1 MEHGTAPDFPSP
13 YLDKQCFLYHS
24 ETWSRNGDSLHPR
37 LVHWRERWCLAIP
50 DPSTKYVPYRAVPF
64 PPGYARQ
71 WPNQRT
77 TSAPHWLSTDLR
89 DGNQALVNPMSNA
102 TKLELFKLLLQIGFK
117 EIEVAYPSASELE
130 YQFVRSLIEN
140 NEVPDGVALQVI
152 TPARPDL
159 IKKSIASLAGAQH
172 AIIHLYNAISPVF
185 REVVFRN
192 TKEQTIELTLNAVR
206 LVKELTEAETARSGA
221 KFTLNYC
228 FETFSQTEPEFT
240 VELGNRVL
248 EAWGKASPENKVIFN
263 LAATVECAPSNHYA
277 DQVEYFGT
285 HIQQRDSVL
294 LSLHPHNDRGTAVGA
309 TELGLLAGGD
319 RVEGCLLGNG
329 ERTGNV
335 DLITLALNLYSQGVA
350 PHLDFSNLA
359 EIVAVV
365 CRVNEMAVPTR
376 YPYAGS
382 LVFSAFAGTHQD
394 AIKKGLD
401 AQEKRWATVERSGEG
416 IKAWAMPYIPLDPKD
431 LGYGYDDLIRVSSQS
446 GKAGTAH
453 VIKQRLQLEM
463 PRRMQVAF
471 YGVVQAL
478 AETSGKE
485 MTAALITDT
494 FNKTYSIAAKPVGR
508 LHLASYRLFPS
519 TPDAQASPVSD
530 YSDDMMTF
538 AGSTDAAT
546 PLHFE
551 GDLSVDGTIRRIHG
565 TGATPVLAIIDALQT
580 SLALSLV
587 AGEFAAHAVGNKT
600 CSCVEM
606 HLSSDTP
613 SKSGVGS
620 VWGVGISSDV
630 ATSKCRAVISAVN
643 TLVGSTALPPA
654 RRVFQ
659 RPSTLRLGS
668 GSDSSWL
675 KDVKLR
681 AGHTPV
687 TPKETET
694 RVLEAL
700 S

>member
-1 MEHGTAPDFPSP
+1 MPM
-13 YLDKQCFLYHS
+13 
-24 ETWSRNGDSLHPR
+24 
-37 LVHWRERWCLAIP
+37 LA

-64 PPGYARQ
+64 PSGYARQ
-71 WPNQRT
+71 WPSKRT
-77 TSAPHWLSTDLR
+77 TSAPQWLSTDLR

-102 TKLELFKLLLQIGFK
+102 TKLELFKVLLQIGFK

-159 IKKSIASLAGAQH
+159 IIKSIASLAGAQH
-172 AIIHLYNAISPVF
+172 AIVHLYNAVSPVF

-192 TKEQTIELTLNAVR
+192 TPEQTIELTLNAVR
-206 LVKELTEAETARSGA
+206 LVKELTEAETARSGT

-228 FETFSQTEPEFT
+228 LETFSQTEPEFA

-248 EAWGKASPENKVIFN
+248 EAWGKATPDHKVIFN

-277 DQVEYFGT
+277 DQVEYFAN
-285 HIQQRDSVL
+285 HIHQRDSVL

-335 DLITLALNLYSQGVA
+335 DLITLALNLYSQGIS
-350 PHLDFSNLA
+350 PNLDFSNLA
-359 EIVAVV
+359 EIVAIV

-394 AIKKGLD
+394 AIKKGLA
-401 AQEKRWATVERSGEG
+401 AQEKRWLDVDRSGEG
-416 IKAWAMPYIPLDPKD
+416 IKSWAMPYVPLDPKD
-431 LGYGYDDLIRVSSQS
+431 LGKSYDDLIRVSSQS
-446 GKAGTAH
+446 GKAGAAH
-453 VIKQRLQLEM
+453 VIKQSLKLEM
-463 PRRMQVAF
+463 PRRMQVSF
-471 YGVVQAL
+471 YGVIQTL
-478 AETSGKE
+478 AEKSGKE
-485 MTAALITDT
+485 MTISLITDT
-494 FNKTYSIAAKPVGR
+494 FKKTYIIGAKPCGR
-508 LHLASYRLFPS
+508 LHLESYRLFPS
-519 TPDAQASPVSD
+519 TPSAHSSPMSD

-538 AGSTDAAT
+538 AGSSSDLGTMT
-546 PLHFE
+546 PLRFE
-551 GDLSVDGTIRRIHG
+551 GQLSVDGMVRLIQG
-565 TGATPVLAIIDALQT
+565 DGPTPALAIIDALRS
-580 SLALSLV
+580 SLAIELV
-587 AGEFAAHAVGNKT
+587 AGEFGAHAIDTKA
-600 CSCVEM
+600 CSFVEM
-606 HLSSDTP
+606 HLSTDSP

-630 ATSKCRAVISAVN
+630 TTSKCRAVISAVN
-643 TLVGSTALPPA
+643 TLIGSREIPPPK
-654 RRVFQ
+654 RVYQ
-659 RPSTLRLGS
+659 RPPTLSLGS
-668 GSDSSWL
+668 DSWL

-694 RVLEAL
+694 RMLEA
-700 S
+700 SS

>member
-1 MEHGTAPDFPSP
+1 MPM
-13 YLDKQCFLYHS
+13 
-24 ETWSRNGDSLHPR
+24 
-37 LVHWRERWCLAIP
+37 VP
-50 DPSTKYVPYRAVPF
+50 DPATKYVPYREVPF
-64 PPGYARQ
+64 PSSYVRQ
-71 WPNQRT
+71 WPSKRT
-77 TSAPHWLSTDLR
+77 TSAPRWLSTDLR
-89 DGNQALVNPMSNA
+89 DGNQALVNPMSNP
-102 TKLELFKLLLQIGFK
+102 TKLELFKVLLQIGFK

-140 NEVPDGVALQVI
+140 KEVPEGVALQVI

-159 IKKSIASLAGAQH
+159 IQKSIASLAGAKH
-172 AIIHLYNAISPVF
+172 AIVHLYNAVSPVF

-192 TKEQTIELTLNAVR
+192 TKDQTIELTVNAVR
-206 LVKELTEAETARSGA
+206 LVKELAGAETARSGT

-228 FETFSQTEPEFT
+228 LETFSQTEPEFS

-248 EAWGKASPENKVIFN
+248 EAWGNATPDDKIIFN

-277 DQVEYFGT
+277 DQVEYFST
-285 HIQQRDSVL
+285 HINQRESVL

-335 DLITLALNLYSQGVA
+335 DLITLALNLYSQGIA
-350 PHLDFSNLA
+350 PKLDFSNLA

-401 AQEKRWATVERSGEG
+401 AQEKRWLSVERTGQG
-416 IKAWAMPYIPLDPKD
+416 IKSWAMPYIPLDPKD
-431 LGYGYDDLIRVSSQS
+431 LGYGYDNLIRVSSQS

-453 VIKQRLQLEM
+453 VIKQSLQLDM
-463 PRRMQVAF
+463 PRRMQVSF
-471 YGVVQAL
+471 YGLVQKL

-485 MTAALITDT
+485 MTVSMITNA
-494 FNKTYSIAAKPVGR
+494 FKKTYIISSKPVGR
-508 LHLASYRLFPS
+508 LHLESYRLFPS
-519 TPDAQASPVSD
+519 TPGPHSSPISD
-530 YSDDMMTF
+530 YSDDMMSFTGEQ
-538 AGSTDAAT
+538 AELT
-546 PLHFE
+546 PLRFE
-551 GDLSVDGTIRRIHG
+551 GRLSVDGTVRIIQG
-565 TGATPVLAIIDALQT
+565 DGATPVLAMIDAVH
-580 SLALSLV
+580 SGLAVDVV
-587 AGEFAAHAVGNKT
+587 AGEFSAHAVGTNA
-600 CSCVEM
+600 CSYLEM
-606 HLSSDTP
+606 HLSSETP

-630 ATSKCRAVISAVN
+630 ATSKCRAVISAIN
-643 TLVGSTALPPA
+643 TLVGDREIPPP
-654 RRVFQ
+654 RKVFQ
-659 RPSTLRLGS
+659 RPAALNLRS
-668 GSDSSWL
+668 ESWL

-681 AGHTPV
+681 AGHQPV
-687 TPKETET
+687 TPKETEV
-694 RVLEAL
+694 RRLET
-700 S
+700 SM